1 MIWIALIF
9 AIIAG
14 LANWRGYPKAAIVAA
29 GMAALTALISTITLF
44 VA

>member
-9 AIIAG
+9 ALIAVA
-14 LANWRGYPKAAIVAA
+14 ANWRGYPKAAIVAG

-44 VA
+44 IA

>member
-1 MIWIALIF
+1 MIWIALVF

-14 LANWRGYPKAAIVAA
+14 FAHWRGYPKPALVAA